1 MIPFKVRVPAST
13 ANVGPG
19 FDSVGIALSL
29 YLDVYVKGESTHWHV
44 IHSFDSSIPND
55 ERNLIVSTALR
66 VCPSLSSYII
76 EVTSNIPLTR
86 GLGSSASAIVAGIEL
101 ANQLGELQ
109 LTADEKVHLATS
121 FEGHPDNVAA
131 SIFGGTVIGAMDGNH
146 VSVVRIESK
155 ELGVISLIPNEEL
168 NTNKS
173 RSVLPKTFQFHDAVR
188 ASAVSNV
195 LVAALCQKKWEIVG
209 DMMERD
215 QFHEPYRS
223 ELVPLLPSI
232 RQCAKKFGA
241 YGTALSGAGPSIFIL
256 TSYEKRQEIAEQLAK
271 VFPDIGVCE
280 LDIDHEGIVVNRE
293 EVVDLSM
300 EN

>member
-1 MIPFKVRVPAST
+1 MIPLSIRVPAST

-29 YLDVYVKGESTHWHV
+29 YLHVVVKEKADKWQV
-44 IHSFDSSIPND
+44 IHSFEDSIPTD
-55 ERNLIVSTALR
+55 DKNLIVSTACK
-66 VCPSLSSYII
+66 VCPSLSPYII

-101 ANQLGELQ
+101 ANQLGKLN
-109 LTADEKVHLATS
+109 LTTDQRVQIATN

-131 SIFGGTVIGAMDGNH
+131 SILGGTVIGALDGKN

-168 NTNKS
+168 NTD
-173 RSVLPKTFQFHDAVR
+173 VFPFHEAVK
-188 ASAVSNV
+188 ASAISNV
-195 LVAALCQKKWEIVG
+195 LVAALCQKKWKVVG
-209 DMMERD
+209 EMMERD
-215 QFHEPYRS
+215 HFHEPYRL

-232 RQCAKKFGA
+232 RKCAKEFGA

-256 TSYEKRQEIAEQLAK
+256 TPYEKRQEIAEQLAR
-271 VFPDIGVCE
+271 VFTSMKVCE
-280 LDIDHEGIVVNRE
+280 LEIDHRGITVNKE
-293 EVVDLSM
+293 EHIGL
-300 EN
+300 